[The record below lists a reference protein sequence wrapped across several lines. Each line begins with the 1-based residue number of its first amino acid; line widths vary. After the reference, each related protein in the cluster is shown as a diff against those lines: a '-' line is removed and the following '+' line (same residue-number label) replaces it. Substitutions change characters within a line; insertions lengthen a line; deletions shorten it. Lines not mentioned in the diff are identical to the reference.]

1 MEQTKKTSK
10 LRSFIEE
17 VVTELKKVSW
27 PGRRELYGATLVVL
41 VVIVLISV
49 GIGVVDAL
57 LGQIMQLLIRIGA

>member
-1 MEQTKKTSK
+1 MEQTKKTGK

-27 PGRRELYGATLVVL
+27 PSRRELYGATLVVL